1 LRRFIVGFL
10 ATLGAITLL
19 LVGVLAGSGWWLMR
33 TFGGPEPLPETMVL
47 TLDLGEPLSETRPS
61 DPLAPLGLQRPLEVS
76 ELVLAL
82 ERASDDPRVAG
93 LVARLDATSHGF
105 AVAEEVRAAVR
116 AFAASGKPAVA
127 WADSFGELGAGN
139 EGYFIATAFD
149 SIHLQPGG
157 MLGLTGLI
165 AEVPFIVPLLDRLG
179 IGARLTR
186 RSAYKT
192 AFDSGIEPG
201 LTDANREMLND
212 LLDGLYGTMVGAV
225 AEARGRTPEA
235 IEQLIDNGP
244 LLANDALA
252 AGLVDSLAF
261 RDEVVDRALDA
272 AGSDAELVGL
282 DRYARQPSEA
292 GDDEAETTIALI
304 VGQGAIQRG
313 SAGLDQ
319 LIGADDLA
327 DQLAEAREDEAI
339 DAVVLRLDTGGGSA
353 VASET
358 IGREVTLLR
367 EAGKPLIVSMSN
379 ATASGGYW
387 IAMGASHIVAQP
399 TTLTGSIGVI
409 AGKPVLA
416 EAWDMLGVRWEA
428 VERGENA
435 GFMSLNRPFD
445 ESGRERLEASVDAL
459 YTRFKEGVAA
469 GRDLSLEAVEA
480 VAEGRVWLGEQALGH
495 GLVDEL
501 GGLPTARAAAVR
513 LLNLPPD
520 APVTLRR
527 YPEPPR
533 PWEQVLRLFD
543 EPWIAAM
550 RAAFAW
556 WRRVESAGPVEATL
570 PRFR

>member
-1 LRRFIVGFL
+1 MRRFIVSFL
-10 ATLGAITLL
+10 ASLGAITLIV
-19 LVGVLAGSGWWLMR
+19 VGVLGGSAWWLMR
-33 TFGGPEPLPETMVL
+33 SYGAPESLPETMVL
-47 TLDLGEPLSETRPS
+47 TLDLGAPLSEARSS
-61 DPLAPLGLQRPLEVS
+61 DPLATLGRQRPLEVT

-82 ERASDDPRVAG
+82 ERASEDPRVAG
-93 LVARLDATSHGF
+93 LVAKLDATAHGF

-116 AFAASGKPAVA
+116 SFRAGGKPAVA
-127 WADSFGELGAGN
+127 WTDSFGELGAGN

-179 IGARLTR
+179 IEAELTR

-192 AFDSGIEPG
+192 AFDSVIEPG

-212 LLDGLYGTMVGAV
+212 LLDGLYGTMVTAIAERRGQP
-225 AEARGRTPEA
+225 AEAV
-235 IEQLIDNGP
+235 EQLIDSGP
-244 LLANDALA
+244 LSANEALA

-272 AGSDAELVGL
+272 AGSGAELIGL
-282 DRYARQPSEA
+282 DRYARQSSGESE
-292 GDDEAETTIALI
+292 DQAETTIALI

-327 DQLAEAREDEAI
+327 DQLALAREDEDI

-367 EAGKPLIVSMSN
+367 EAGKPLVVSMSN

-416 EAWDMLGVRWEA
+416 DAWDMLGVRWEA

-445 ESGRERLEASVDAL
+445 ETGRERLETSVDAL
-459 YTRFKEGVAA
+459 YERFKEGVAA
-469 GRDLSLEAVEA
+469 GRGLAPDAVEA
-480 VAEGRVWLGEQALGH
+480 IAQGRVWLGEQALGH

-520 APVTLRR
+520 APVELRR
-527 YPEPPR
+527 YPEPAP
-533 PWEQVLRLFD
+533 PWEQLLQFFD
-543 EPWIAAM
+543 QPWIETLQAALVWWHG
-550 RAAFAW
+550 FATT
-556 WRRVESAGPVEATL
+556 GPVEATL

>member
-1 LRRFIVGFL
+1 MRRFIVGFL
-10 ATLGAITLL
+10 ATLGAIALIV
-19 LVGVLAGSGWWLMR
+19 VGALGGSVWWLMR
-33 TFGGPEPLPETMVL
+33 SYGAPEPLPETMVL
-47 TLDLGEPLSETRPS
+47 TLDLGEPLSEARSS
-61 DPLAPLGLQRPLEVS
+61 DPLATLGRQRPLEVA

-82 ERASDDPRVAG
+82 ERAGDDPRVAG

-105 AVAEEVRAAVR
+105 AVAEEVREAVQ
-116 AFAASGKPAVA
+116 AFARNGKPAIA
-127 WADSFGELGAGN
+127 WADSFGELGPGN

-179 IGARLTR
+179 IEAQLTR

-192 AFDSGIEPG
+192 AFDSVLEPG

-212 LLDGLYGTMVGAV
+212 LLDGLFATLVGGI
-225 AEARGRTPEA
+225 AEGRGQPPEA
-235 IEQLIDNGP
+235 IERLIDTGP
-244 LLANDALA
+244 LLASEALD

-261 RDEVVDRALDA
+261 RDEVLDQALDA
-272 AGSDAELVGL
+272 AGPDAELVGL
-282 DRYARQPSEA
+282 DTYARRTARATDDAAEA
-292 GDDEAETTIALI
+292 TIALV

-327 DQLAEAREDEAI
+327 EQLAEAREDEDI

-358 IGREVTLLR
+358 IAREVALLR
-367 EAGKPLIVSMSN
+367 EAGKPLVVSMSN
-379 ATASGGYW
+379 AAASGGYW
-387 IAMGASHIVAQP
+387 IAMGASHIVARP

-416 EAWDMLGVRWEA
+416 EAWDLLGVRWEA
-428 VERGENA
+428 VERGRNA
-435 GFMSLNRPFD
+435 GFLSLNRPFD
-445 ESGRERLEASVDAL
+445 ATGRDRLERSVDAL
-459 YTRFKEGVAA
+459 YARFKEGVAA
-469 GRDLSLEAVEA
+469 GRGLAPEAVEA
-480 VAEGRVWLGEQALGH
+480 IAQGRVWLGEQALGH

-501 GGLPTARAAAVR
+501 GGLPTARAAAIR

-520 APVTLRR
+520 APVELRR
-527 YPEPPR
+527 YPEPGP
-533 PWEQVLRLFD
+533 PWEQLLQLFD
-543 EPWIAAM
+543 QPWIQAM
-550 RAAFAW
+550 QSAVAW
-556 WRRVESAGPVEATL
+556 WRGLHAVGPVEVEL